1 MKWNWIGGDIQE
13 VVLEEENAKVIET
26 GEKHVNSEYLGLAES
41 LSSWLERYRRDVKK
55 AERVF
60 VLFCLLCFIH

>member
-41 LSSWLERYRRDVKK
+41 LSSWLERYRRVVKQ